1 MVSKKLKDA
10 VRTSDMPAYVIAQ
23 EVGMHPSMLSQIIN
37 ELIRINDNDS
47 RVIAI
52 GRVLGV
58 KAGECFE
65 AGQGK

>member
-10 VRTSDMPAYVIAQ
+10 VRTSDKPAYIIAH

-37 ELIRINDNDS
+37 ELIRIKEGDK
-47 RVIAI
+47 RVIKI
-52 GRVLGV
+52 GRVFGL

-65 AGQGK
+65 NE